1 MNISNKDLNQ
11 YTINI
16 INELEKIDELVID
29 GSYIIIIYIPIY
41 KQKLTSD
48 EYRQFEIIRNFQIQ
62 KFIHLK
68 ISLQVSLFM
77 I

>member
-68 ISLQVSLFM
+68 IRLQVSLFM

>member
-48 EYRQFEIIRNFQIQ
+48 
-62 KFIHLK
+62 
-68 ISLQVSLFM
+68 
-77 I
+77 